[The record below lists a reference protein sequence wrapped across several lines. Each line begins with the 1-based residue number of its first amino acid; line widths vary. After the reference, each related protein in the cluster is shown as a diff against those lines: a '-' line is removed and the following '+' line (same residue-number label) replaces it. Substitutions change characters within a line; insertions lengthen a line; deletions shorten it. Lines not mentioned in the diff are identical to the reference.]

1 LVNIKKF
8 LAFNKSFVA
17 SFYASSV
24 VNAMK
29 IPLVCQKK
37 KTATKGRLL
46 LALGNYVH
54 WPDGNH
60 FGCGMVKRGANHVNQ
75 LPV

>member
-1 LVNIKKF
+1 M
-8 LAFNKSFVA
+8 SFVT

-37 KTATKGRLL
+37 KKKKQWKGVAPTCSWELGP
-46 LALGNYVH
+46 LAI
-54 WPDGNH
+54 
-60 FGCGMVKRGANHVNQ
+60 
-75 LPV
+75 